1 MIKSII
7 ISAMIVATGM
17 TASAQ
22 WKAVGDSIRT
32 AWAENISPA
41 LTLPEY
47 PRPIMQRPQWKNL
60 NGLWQ
65 YAITDRDCRP

>member
-47 PRPIMQRPQWKNL
+47 PRPIMQRPQ
-60 NGLWQ
+60 
-65 YAITDRDCRP
+65 